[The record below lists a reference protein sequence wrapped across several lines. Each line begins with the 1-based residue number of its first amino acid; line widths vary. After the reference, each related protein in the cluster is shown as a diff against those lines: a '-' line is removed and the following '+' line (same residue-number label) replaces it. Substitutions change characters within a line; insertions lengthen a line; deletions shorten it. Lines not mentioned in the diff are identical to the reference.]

1 MSLTKRLAKL
11 EKAEIF
17 SSARPGLT
25 RLEAALNDASLRLT
39 GKLFD
44 AVSGDEAT
52 EKLIWNDLQERF
64 IRELSVADLE
74 SLISEFEQIAFK
86 GDTAARDAARGM
98 AVSEGIESPWGT

>member
-17 SSARPGLT
+17 SSAQPGLT
-25 RLEAALNDASLRLT
+25 RLEAALNAASLRMT

-44 AVSGDEAT
+44 DVSGDEAT
-52 EKLIWNDLQERF
+52 TRRIWDDLEERF

-74 SLISEFEQIAFK
+74 SLITEFEQIAFK
-86 GDTAARDAARGM
+86 GDPAARDAARGM
-98 AVSEGIESPWGT
+98 AVSEGSESPWRS